1 MMDLSTQ
8 MRLHNLAWSAGTV
21 VFIILG
27 SLTLAY
33 AAQGATRMRGLTAGE
48 QRKAFWGFLFASPWI
63 LGFVIF
69 VLGPGLASLYYSFT
83 DYRLG
88 KPYSWIGLENYRI
101 LIEGLGAH
109 GRRFTQAMYNSFYY
123 ALVGVPLQ
131 IVTALGMA
139 MLLQRQVPGM
149 KLFRLVFYLPV
160 ILAGGPAILLAW
172 RYMLA
177 SNGGFINI
185 TLKSI
190 AESFFLFD
198 WLYRG
203 FIYVTEAFNGF
214 YAGIARG
221 DPVGPLVYTLP
232 AFLGLA
238 CLLTLVF
245 GEWTKEKRERAWRVA
260 EIISAI
266 LGVIL
271 LSRAVV
277 AQPVDP
283 AILYALGLVGTV
295 AGAAH
300 ARQGRWRQARLWMW
314 GTLVL
319 LAAALILGLE
329 TGGELSS
336 SYLLATLLAAA
347 PFTVF
352 LMVRNNHI
360 VLDAGAIFLGLLVF
374 LRLIPGELDDGQLL
388 VFLKYTLLQS
398 ALEHPADLAY
408 LQDFAASAPSG
419 LWMYALVA
427 AVMGILAFSQGWP
440 QGTRRTLMLAA
451 LAFFSLQA
459 FSSLL
464 DGIRYFNAYDVIARA
479 GGGVNYHFST
489 FRQVTSGFPAGDRVP
504 LWLGSELWAKPSLV
518 LITMWSSGAGM
529 LIFLAALKGVPRVF
543 YEAARVDGASSWQS
557 FWSITLPMI
566 SPAMFYN
573 VVIGTIAALQ
583 TFEAVYIIQNT
594 QTESSLASAA
604 YFLFIRTFRQLEIGQ
619 GAAASWILAVIIVL
633 LTVFQFRYS
642 RWVHY
647 GG

>member
-1 MMDLSTQ
+1 MDLSTQ

-21 VFIILG
+21 AFIILG
-27 SLTLAY
+27 GLALAY
-33 AAQGATRMRGLTAGE
+33 GAQGISRVRGSTRGE
-48 QRKAFWGFLFASPWI
+48 QRKVFWGFLFASPWI

-88 KPYSWIGLENYRI
+88 KAYTWIGLENYRI

-139 MLLQRQVPGM
+139 MLLQRQVPGI
-149 KLFRLVFYLPV
+149 KAFRLIFYLPV

-177 SNGGFINI
+177 SNGGFVNV
-185 TLKSI
+185 TLQGI

-198 WLYRG
+198 WLYRS
-203 FIYVTEAFNGF
+203 FIFVTEAFNGF

-221 DPVGPLVYTLP
+221 DPIGPLVYTLP
-232 AFLGLA
+232 AFLGA
-238 CLLTLVF
+238 ASILTLVL
-245 GEWTKEKRERAWRVA
+245 GEWTPEKRERAGCIA
-260 EIISAI
+260 EVVGVI

-277 AQPVDP
+277 AQPIEP
-283 AILYALGLVGTV
+283 ALIYAVGLVGMV
-295 AGAAH
+295 AGALSVRH
-300 ARQGRWRQARLWMW
+300 GQRRQMQWWVW
-314 GTLVL
+314 GTLALLISGLVL
-319 LAAALILGLE
+319 GFV
-329 TGGELSS
+329 TGGEYRSS
-336 SYLLATLLAAA
+336 LFLATSLAAA
-347 PFTVF
+347 PLVVS
-352 LMVRNNHI
+352 LMSRNDRRI
-360 VLDAGAIFLGLLVF
+360 LDVGAAFLGLLILV
-374 LRLIPGELDDGQLL
+374 RLIPGEFDGGQLL
-388 VFLKYTLLQS
+388 VFLKYSMLQS
-398 ALEHPADLAY
+398 ALAHPSDLKY
-408 LQDFAASAPSG
+408 LQEGFAASTPSG
-419 LWMYALVA
+419 LWMYALVVVVLGA
-427 AVMGILAFSQGWP
+427 LAISDTWSQRA
-440 QGTRRTLMLAA
+440 RRTLILVA
-451 LAFFSLQA
+451 LTFFSLQA
-459 FSSLL
+459 LGSLF
-464 DGIRYFNAYDVIARA
+464 DGIRYFNAYEVIAQA
-479 GGGVNYHFST
+479 TGSMNYHFST
-489 FRQVTSGFPAGDRVP
+489 FRQVTQGFPTGDRVP
-504 LWLGSELWAKPSLV
+504 LWLGSELWSKPSLV

-529 LIFLAALKGVPRVF
+529 LIFLAALKGVPGIF
-543 YEAARVDGASSWQS
+543 YEAARVDGATSWQS

-583 TFEAVYIIQNT
+583 TFEAIYIIQNT

-642 RWVHY
+642 KWVHY